1 MENVRVAEL
10 AKMNEELRTDYLRYL
25 RRLKAQAAATIA
37 DLEGTGEETPRDS
50 AGILLFK
57 AETNQ
62 RIIEQFQTVIREL
75 DDIFKARANGHLMDS
90 VNGEA
95 D

>member
-1 MENVRVAEL
+1 MNDRRIAEL
-10 AKMNEELRTDYLRYL
+10 AKINEELRADYLVYL

-37 DLEGTGEETPRDS
+37 DLEGTGAETPRNA

-62 RIIEQFQTVIREL
+62 QIIEQFQAVICEL
-75 DDIFKARANGHLMDS
+75 DELFAARAKR
-90 VNGEA
+90 EA